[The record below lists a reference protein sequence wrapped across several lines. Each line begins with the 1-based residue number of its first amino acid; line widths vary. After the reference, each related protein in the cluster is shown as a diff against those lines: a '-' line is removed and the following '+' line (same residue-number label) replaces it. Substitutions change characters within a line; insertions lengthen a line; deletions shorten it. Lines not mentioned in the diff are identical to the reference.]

1 MARSRRLRAIPAITA
16 MGAQRAMSDF
26 TPAFDYLM
34 SHEDAHAHAWL
45 TGHDPAQAEKMGKV
59 TVDSGGRTRFGIAE
73 KFHPSLHKDF
83 FSMPASDALAQAEII
98 YRAEYWGPMRLGEL
112 LNQAVASKIFDMG
125 VNMGRNPAALLA
137 QRAANGLLLGR
148 SLAPPIDGKIGS
160 RTLSALNAC
169 PAAALIETLSN
180 LSKIFYSD
188 LAAKKP
194 ENKKYLEGWLKRAA
208 AAPPGVAL
216 SSQQSAMPDRDI
228 ESSVH
233 RTIGSSGHHPTAP
246 QPSAPGSPSAKEER

>member
-1 MARSRRLRAIPAITA
+1 
-16 MGAQRAMSDF
+16 MSDF

-45 TGHDPAQAEKMGKV
+45 LGHDPAHAEKMGKV

-83 FSMPASDALAQAEII
+83 FTMPAADALAQAEII

-112 LNQAVASKIFDMG
+112 LSQAVASKIFDMG
-125 VNMGRNPAALLA
+125 VNMGRNPATILA
-137 QRAANGLLLGR
+137 QRAANGLLLGA
-148 SLAPPIDGKIGS
+148 SLAPPIDGKTGS
-160 RTLSALNAC
+160 RTLGALNAC
-169 PAAALIETLSN
+169 PAAALMETLSN
-180 LSKIFYSD
+180 LSKIFYNE

-208 AAPPGVAL
+208 ATPPGIAL
-216 SSQQSAMPDRDI
+216 SSQQATVSQNEAVSTQQSALSQRG
-228 ESSVH
+228 
-233 RTIGSSGHHPTAP
+233 GS
-246 QPSAPGSPSAKEER
+246 R